1 MSNVIIDIVT
11 QFSGKKAFKDADNAA
26 QKLSNTVKKLGM
38 AFGVSLG
45 GAAVARFAKSSAKA
59 FIEDEKA
66 ASRLTQSVKNLG
78 LAYAADDIRKY
89 VDQLTLATGVAD
101 NQLRPALQSL
111 LQVTGSVTKSQELLA
126 TSINVSRG
134 SGEELST
141 VSYDLAQA
149 YVGNLKGLR
158 KYNLGLTQAELKAS
172 SFVDIQQR
180 LNNLFSGASAAYLKT
195 YAGQMQVLA
204 NTSNEAK
211 EIIGKD
217 LVNALILVSGQ
228 TGVENLSTQMMD
240 LATFTGDAVY
250 GIGVLI
256 DKLNNL
262 GGIQQIGGIMGLLQL
277 NPITGIPISIASAL
291 AQVGK
296 SAKAAKNAFNFD
308 SGGGAGTGSSKSI
321 TDAQAKKAEDAAKK
335 RQADILKAS
344 KAAAKAAADALK
356 LKKAGT
362 LFDIEQAG
370 VIAALKG
377 QVSREDETRLKLQF
391 AILVGN
397 VSEASKLAGEV
408 AVAQGL
414 TKELVAYYSG
424 IPNAKNPFE
433 GWITTLTD
441 AEAIAKRIAD
451 MNKTT
456 PQGVGTGGG
465 NSGGTG
471 GGIGVTSTA
480 STLFQSIV
488 DQGIARGD
496 SQATINA
503 SLRYTA
509 MGQAAMNGGTAPEV
523 NVTILLD
530 GAEIAPA
537 VTKVQTNGYLSGK
550 IVALERT
557 LGSFG

>member
-26 QKLSNTVKKLGM
+26 AKLSSTVKKLGM

-45 GAAVARFAKSSAKA
+45 GAAVLRFAKSSAKA

-78 LAYAADDIRKY
+78 LAYATNDIRQY
-89 VDQLTLATGVAD
+89 VDQLTLASGVAD
-101 NQLRPALQSL
+101 NELRPALQAL
-111 LQVTGSVTKSQELLA
+111 LQTTGSVTKSQELLSNA
-126 TSINVSRG
+126 INISRG
-134 SGEELST
+134 SGESLST
-141 VSYDLAQA
+141 VANDLSQA

-158 KYNLGLTQAELKAS
+158 KYYLGLTQAELKAM
-172 SFVDIQQR
+172 SFADIQER
-180 LNNLFSGASAAYLKT
+180 LNGLFSGASTAYLKT
-195 YAGQMQVLA
+195 YAGQMQLLS
-204 NTSNEAK
+204 NTANEAK
-211 EIIGKD
+211 EVIGKG
-217 LVNALILVSGQ
+217 LVEALVLVTKDNS
-228 TGVENLSTQMMD
+228 VETLSNDMMD
-240 LATFTGDAVY
+240 FATFTADAVY
-250 GIGVLI
+250 GVGLLI
-256 DKLNNL
+256 DKLNKIPVV
-262 GGIQQIGGIMGLLQL
+262 GEIGWRGLLDA
-277 NPITGIPISIASAL
+277 IPL
-291 AQVGK
+291 VGTYINLLVDATR
-296 SAKAAKNAFNFD
+296 SDRAAKNAFNFP
-308 SGGGAGTGSSKSI
+308 SGGGAGTGSTKAI
-321 TDAQAKKAEDAAKK
+321 TDAQAKKADDAAKK
-335 RQADILKAS
+335 RQLDILKAS

-377 QVSREDETRLKLQF
+377 QISKEDETRLKLQF

-408 AVAQGL
+408 AYAQGL

-433 GWITTLTD
+433 GWITTLTN

-456 PQGVGTGGG
+456 PQGVGTGAGTG
-465 NSGGTG
+465 GGTG
-471 GGIGVTSTA
+471 GGISTTSTA
-480 STLFQSIV
+480 GNLFQSIV
-488 DQGIARGD
+488 DQGLARGD

-509 MGQAAMNGGTAPEV
+509 MGQQAMGQTPNV
-523 NVTILLD
+523 NVTVTLD
-530 GAEIAPA
+530 GKEMTDIISN
-537 VTKVQTNGYLSGK
+537 VQTNGYLSGK
-550 IVALERT
+550 IIALERT
-557 LGSFG
+557 QGSFG

>member
-26 QKLSNTVKKLGM
+26 ARLSSTVKKLGA

-101 NQLRPALQSL
+101 NDLRPALQAL
-111 LQVTGSVTKSQELLA
+111 LQVTGSVTKSQQLLSDA
-126 TSINVSRG
+126 ISISRG
-134 SGEELST
+134 SGENLTTVANDLS
-141 VSYDLAQA
+141 QA

-172 SFVDIQQR
+172 SFADIQQR
-180 LNNLFSGASAAYLKT
+180 LNSLFSGASAAYLKT
-195 YAGQMQVLA
+195 YAGQMEVLA
-204 NTSNEAK
+204 NTASEAK

-250 GIGVLI
+250 GLGVLI
-256 DKLNNL
+256 EKLNNL
-262 GGIQQIGGIMGLLQL
+262 GGLKQIGGLMGLLEL
-277 NPITGIPISIASAL
+277 NPITGIPIGIASAL
-291 AQVGK
+291 AQIGK
-296 SAKAAKNAFNFD
+296 SAKAAKNTFNFA
-308 SGGGAGTGSSKSI
+308 SGGGLGTGSTKKI
-321 TDAQAKKAEDAAKK
+321 TDAQAAAAEKAAKK
-335 RQADILKAS
+335 RADALLKLQLAS
-344 KAAAKAAADALK
+344 NKAAADALK
-356 LKKAGT
+356 VKKAGG
-362 LFDIEQAG
+362 LLDIEQAG
-370 VIAALKG
+370 IIAALKG
-377 QVSREDETRLKLQF
+377 QISKEDETRLKLQF
-391 AILVGN
+391 AILTGN
-397 VSEASKLAGEV
+397 TTEASKLAGEL
-408 AVAQGL
+408 AKAQGL
-414 TKELVAYYSG
+414 TQDLVDFYMG
-424 IPNAKNPFE
+424 LPDAKNPFS
-433 GWITTLTD
+433 GWITTLND
-441 AEAIAKRIAD
+441 ARQLASDIAKYQTPNISIVPPTGG
-451 MNKTT
+451 TT
-456 PQGVGTGGG
+456 GTGI
-465 NSGGTG
+465 ST
-471 GGIGVTSTA
+471 TSTA
-480 STLFQSIV
+480 GNLFQSIV
-488 DQGIARGD
+488 DQGLAQGQ
-496 SQATINA
+496 SQATIN
-503 SLRYTA
+503 STLRYTA
-509 MGQAAMNGGTAPEV
+509 MGQAAMNSGVAPEV

-550 IVALERT
+550 IIALERT